1 MRTGAIFVVRQSEE
15 TMAVEQV
22 ALLIPYSIKM
32 LDTTIAVLA
41 KGWSAMSSAE
51 QEAFLIIYDPANT
64 GQVDEAYVAQVL
76 QNYQRIRLAFDE
88 VIKVKYEFEN
98 DRCIGQR
105 LYYIDIFN
113 LHVCRQFLIESNA
126 RLKARTLIHE
136 IAHNALLALDRPY
149 YEPSSE
155 QYAVLH
161 PHPNYTAQLPLVGPL
176 FREFFRNDTLYHPD
190 AYAHYAVAVS
200 GQPGA
205 MELYLGEKVT
215 Q

>member
-1 MRTGAIFVVRQSEE
+1 MRLKAIFVGLKNEE

-22 ALLIPYSIKM
+22 ELLVPYCIKM
-32 LDTTIAVLA
+32 LDSTITVLK
-41 KGWSAMSSAE
+41 KGWSAMSPAE
-51 QEAFLIIYDPANT
+51 QEAFLLIYDPANT
-64 GQVDEAYVAQVL
+64 GQVDESYVRQVL
-76 QNYQRIRLAFDE
+76 KNYQKIRSDFDKA
-88 VIKVKYEFEN
+88 IKVEYEFEN

-105 LYYIDIFN
+105 LCYVDFFN
-113 LHVCRQFLIESNA
+113 LHVCRQFLAEPNA

-136 IAHNALLALDRPY
+136 IAHNTLLALDWPY
-149 YEPSSE
+149 YEPTSE
-155 QYAVLH
+155 QYAALH
-161 PHPNYTAQLPLVGPL
+161 PRPNCTVQLPLVGPL

-205 MELYLGEKVT
+205 MELYLGEKFM